1 MASALVFPARSG
13 PALLEL
19 WPLGSTT
26 GERVVEGGA
35 YKYRL
40 NTPEQLRS
48 LEPSELFEPD
58 PDDGRTGR
66 FFPRNHVGMIDVVAT
81 TVDGAAATFS
91 TEVGTSKLDFATHY
105 RAMMSQIADHAAE
118 AILQGFA
125 PASAQVGLSADS
137 TGELAYRA
145 LAFVVARLR
154 DEQFQA
160 EVDQIVRRP
169 NRRWTEEHETHP
181 INRGLPA
188 NSAAAKQIMSSV
200 RRVRAP
206 EHLAHLPSGM
216 IPERIDWRYNKVTF
230 DTPPNRFVRHAFERW
245 RGLALDML
253 ATLDS
258 KQQPGAGPRRRGI
271 QEARWLVDRCDELLS
286 TPPLAEA
293 GQLRRFPHGDP
304 VLLRQAGYRDVL
316 RTYAMADASIALDAV
331 MPDDAFA
338 ATQRNVAT
346 LYEYWCFLALVGCLD
361 RIFGT
366 DSVDALFRA
375 SENGLSLVLR
385 QGAAHRLQWQG
396 EVRGR
401 RLRVDLWFN
410 RQFSKA
416 DQVGSDA
423 SSWAG
428 SMRPD
433 VSLRLRPQSGRP
445 EGAVDPALD
454 VWIHFDAKYRISA
467 TDVEITYDPAETAR
481 RGDVLKMHSYRDAI
495 RRSAGAYVL
504 YPGSGAPNQRREFH
518 EVLPGIGAFPLRPS
532 SDGSAQGAEAL
543 QTFLNDVLD
552 HAANQAS
559 AAERAQYWL
568 NEHNRRPGRRVRPT
582 ELLKLPPADEQVLL
596 GYVRTDQWEWVRRHR
611 RYNLRADQ
619 RKGAV
624 RLHDEFLAARLLV
637 LWTFD
642 GGAPA
647 LRGIFEKV
655 GPWQVASSQDLESTG
670 YPIREGAALYLVCEI
685 NAASARLDTAI
696 DLARLAELVTDAAPR
711 GTTWDSISS

>member
-1 MASALVFPARSG
+1 MSSALVVPARTG

-19 WPLGSTT
+19 WPLGSTA
-26 GERVVEGGA
+26 GGQVVEGGA

-40 NTPEQLRS
+40 KVLDQVHS

-58 PDDGRTGR
+58 PDDARTGR
-66 FFPRNHVGMIDVVAT
+66 FFPRNHVGRIDVVAT
-81 TVDGAAATFS
+81 TVDGGESTFP
-91 TEVGTSKLDFATHY
+91 TDVGTSKLDFATQY

-125 PASAQVGLSADS
+125 PASSQVAVSADS
-137 TGELAYRA
+137 PGEVAYRA
-145 LAFVVARLR
+145 LAFLVARLR
-154 DEQFQA
+154 DEQFQS
-160 EVDQIVRRP
+160 EVDQIARRP
-169 NRRWTEEHETHP
+169 NRRWIEELETHP

-188 NSAAAKQIMSSV
+188 SAAAARQMTAAA
-200 RRVRAP
+200 RRVRGP

-216 IPERIDWRYNKVTF
+216 VPERIDWRRNRVTF

-253 ATLDS
+253 ASLDG
-258 KQQPGAGPRRRGI
+258 KQQPGSGPRRRGI

-293 GQLRRFPHGDP
+293 GPLRRFPHGDP

-316 RTYAMADASIALDAV
+316 KTYAMADASIALDAV

-366 DSVDALFRA
+366 DSIEALFRA
-375 SENGLSLVLR
+375 SESGLSLVLR
-385 QGAAHRLQWQG
+385 QGAAHRLQWDG

-401 RLRVDLWFN
+401 RLHVDLWFN

-416 DQVGSDA
+416 DQVGTDA

-445 EGAVDPALD
+445 EGAVDPAMD
-454 VWIHFDAKYRISA
+454 VWVHFDAKYRISA
-467 TDVEITYDPAETAR
+467 ADVEITDDPAETAR

-504 YPGSGAPNQRREFH
+504 YPGSGAPSHRREFH
-518 EVLPGIGAFPLRPS
+518 EVLPGIGAFPLRPCT
-532 SDGSAQGAEAL
+532 DGSAQGAEAL
-543 QTFLNDVLD
+543 QTFLKDVLD

-559 AAERAQYWL
+559 AAERTQYWL
-568 NEHNRRPGRRVRPT
+568 NEHNRRPGRRIRPT
-582 ELLKLPPADEQVLL
+582 DLLKLPPADEQVLL
-596 GYVRTDQWEWVRRHR
+596 GYVRADQWEWVRRQR

-619 RKGAV
+619 RRGAV
-624 RLHDEFLAARLLV
+624 RLHDEFLAARLVV
-637 LWTFD
+637 LWTFE
-642 GGAPA
+642 
-647 LRGIFEKV
+647 RGVPIMRGLFERV
-655 GPWQVASSQDLESTG
+655 GPWQVASSEDLVSTG
-670 YPIREGAALYLVCEI
+670 YPDRDGGALYLVCEI
-685 NAASARLDTAI
+685 NAAGAKLDQAI
-696 DLARLAELVTDAAPR
+696 DIARLAALSTDAEPR
-711 GTTWDSISS
+711 GTTWDKICS